1 MASGEPDRGHERVQG
16 HRVDPRATTVTSGK
30 PFEWSYV
37 GSAEKWSEVRES
49 RKRGVESDA

>member
-16 HRVDPRATTVTSGK
+16 HRVDPRATTITSGK